1 MKKLKLLVSIICF
14 FGFLILPIS
23 VNALATLSI
32 DEGDY
37 QLKCIYNNIE
47 LTIAKSGI
55 YVINNS
61 IEVSG
66 NSQAINNVSFYL
78 DENQEPKY
86 DSDGK
91 IYQTNYDS
99 TLNDIGG
106 CPARLYLLR
115 TEEIVD
121 EEAVEVYYVSNKD
134 FSKAATFSD
143 YLNLSYDQWTK
154 VNLLD
159 DKYKKYYRECTSYYK
174 EIINGW
180 QPGYA
185 NLIDMSMWYSTVC
198 GDPKS
203 HFYKSTYFNGT
214 YNATLV
220 SDVVISLKSE
230 EIYLTTNK
238 TTTICDYATSD
249 GDTVSIYNY
258 ANVSILEMKDKST
271 VLDMKNFKIEVDGKE
286 KDIKSVGTGYLG
298 CPAHLTTKEKQGNNP
313 GQRYLFVNNPFPKD
327 VIGSVDTTYNNVR
340 FYAFESANK
349 SLVPYAQKACKQLNN
364 GQDCIFY
371 EYIGS
376 RNGIAENDTD
386 VCDLLGNNVIIVLL
400 KILGWL
406 QILVPVIVIVLT
418 AIDIVKMVLA
428 GNIEEELPK
437 KRKLIIIRVIV
448 MVVFFFIPLIAR
460 LISVSIYG
468 ENLNEC
474 IYSDG
479 SNSGNNNIVDNDN
492 KVPSGNGG
500 SNSNKNTTTVVN

>member
-1 MKKLKLLVSIICF
+1 MRRMFSFIGLAFLFWLMCF
-14 FGFLILPIS
+14 DCTDVFAAS
-23 VNALATLSI
+23 LSI

-37 QLKCIYNNIE
+37 QLECIYNGVT
-47 LTIAKSGI
+47 LTIAKSGV
-55 YVINNS
+55 YMINNS
-61 IEVSG
+61 IEVSE
-66 NSQAINNVSFYL
+66 NSKMIKKAYFHLTPDQESVYENDKLVS
-78 DENQEPKY
+78 
-86 DSDGK
+86 
-91 IYQTNYDS
+91 TNYDKL
-99 TLNDIGG
+99 TNMNGG
-106 CPARLYLLR
+106 CPLNLYLLKNNFAKEGR
-115 TEEIVD
+115 EEYYISTEKSFGGISKKVWENMDQKKKNDLIESCVD
-121 EEAVEVYYVSNKD
+121 WKHGPYMPWNDHLEAL
-134 FSKAATFSD
+134 ARA
-143 YLNLSYDQWTK
+143 
-154 VNLLD
+154 
-159 DKYKKYYRECTSYYK
+159 EC
-174 EIINGW
+174 N
-180 QPGYA
+180 
-185 NLIDMSMWYSTVC
+185 NRN
-198 GDPKS
+198 
-203 HFYKSTYFNGT
+203 STYYQLH
-214 YNATLV
+214 YNDKATDWLSEV
-220 SDVVISLKSE
+220 NISLKSE

-238 TTTICDYATSD
+238 TTTICDYATND